1 MKKVLIFILLIL
13 FTGLTAFSGQSVN
26 GPGIRDFVLYEHE
39 IPAAET
45 VENMV
50 PANGLTGVSPVID
63 FIVPII
69 KSAVPGP
76 IYIIGVI
83 PVYMADGVTEYAYNP
98 SIFEC
103 ITQANPDIRKGGA
116 LSFDG
121 GMKPG
126 M

>member
-1 MKKVLIFILLIL
+1 MKKALIFILLVL

-26 GPGIRDFVLYEHE
+26 GPGLRDSVLYEHE

-50 PANGLTGVSPVID
+50 PANGLPGVSPVID
-63 FIVPII
+63 SII
-69 KSAVPGP
+69 PKIKNTVPGP
-76 IYIIGVI
+76 IYTIGVI
-83 PVYMADGVTEYAYNP
+83 PV
-98 SIFEC
+98 SI
-103 ITQANPDIRKGGA
+103 TGQANSDIRKGGA

-121 GMKPG
+121 GIKPG